1 VLGGGKGKMRSVG
14 KLRST
19 VREMLQ
25 DELNEINAIVA
36 KIVQ

>member
-1 VLGGGKGKMRSVG
+1 MRSVG

>member
-1 VLGGGKGKMRSVG
+1 VG